1 MEFTGKTVKETVE
14 EGLKELGLTEE
25 TAEITVKEEPV
36 KGLFGK
42 LKGKAVVDITPKKEA
57 GSAAK
62 NSPAGA
68 TAEGDRRRENG
79 PTVLAQARPRGRSL
93 IKVAVCQE

>member
-42 LKGKAVVDITPKKEA
+42 LKGKAVVDITPKKA

-68 TAEGDRRRENG
+68 TAEGDSREEKFLR
-79 PTVLAQARPRGRSL
+79 TV
-93 IKVAVCQE
+93 